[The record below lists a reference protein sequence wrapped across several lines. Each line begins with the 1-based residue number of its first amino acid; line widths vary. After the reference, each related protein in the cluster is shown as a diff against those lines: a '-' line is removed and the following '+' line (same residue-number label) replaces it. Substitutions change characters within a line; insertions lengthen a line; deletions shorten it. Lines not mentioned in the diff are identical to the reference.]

1 VIEERDSVNAL
12 KARYA
17 YGNGIDES
25 VAIEKA
31 NTSGTLISYLPMQDT
46 NGNVI
51 GIADGT
57 GKLIEK
63 VQYDAYGKPAFIYD
77 QEPPQVDQV
86 RVADGKVRVRF
97 SEAVNEAA
105 AKDAIAL
112 KEGADEVSGSFVFE
126 EEGKLV
132 VFAPGSALANN
143 TQYALG
149 ITTELEDV
157 SGNKLANAFSQS
169 FTYAGADLVA
179 YDRVAPQV
187 ESVKFV
193 DGKFRGEHRGQ
204 ISRFQIT
211 YF

>member
-132 VFAPGSALANN
+132 VFAPGSALAN
-143 TQYALG
+143 
-149 ITTELEDV
+149 
-157 SGNKLANAFSQS
+157 AFSQS